1 MSIDVE
7 SLRNKISVSNSGI
20 KKIKISA
27 PGVGAQNA
35 VWGSIDGILA
45 NQTDLN
51 DRFVKIELGPVNVD
65 TLADLATY
73 LDGTIYKLPV
83 NRYLFR
89 ASINFGTATIEL
101 IDENE
106 IYSFHGINFNLIT
119 YTGTG
124 TFISSTQ
131 AGVSLDIVRLFMTS
145 PNGTFVG
152 WTNGNSLLMEIPVFV
167 NCLRCVELDTFAF
180 CTMDIIAI
188 VGCENGLKLTDVATI
203 SCQVGQFGSG
213 LNNGGG
219 FMELIGAASERM
231 YLSIAD
237 SRPESSEFYLN
248 VHANYGGLIDV
259 VGGVHTGVGAFFKVG
274 SRDQDDIDIGIALIK
289 NAPSSAR
296 KASAFIAEADEAPTE
311 IISDGVDV
319 VIAGTWTENIAK
331 RFTIN
336 SAGKFTYIGSEDAIL
351 GIVAKCHVTPESGS
365 NRVYNLHIRK
375 NGTTVDLQSRDIVS
389 PDSGNPEK
397 AILITEMAFITDD
410 YIEIVIR
417 SIGHTQDA
425 ECAAVTLA
433 I

>member
-1 MSIDVE
+1 MGIKID
-7 SLRNKISVSNSGI
+7 SLNKSISVSNAGKNI
-20 KKIKISA
+20 NISS
-27 PGVGAQNA
+27 PVPGAQNA
-35 VWGSIDGILA
+35 AWGTISG
-45 NQTDLN
+45 N
-51 DRFVKIELGPVNVD
+51 
-65 TLADLATY
+65 LADQIDLQEKFNKISSGPFIVDGLSDLAEF
-73 LDGTIYKLPV
+73 LDGSVYKLPV
-83 NRYLFR
+83 NRYFFR
-89 ASINFGTATIEL
+89 QPVDFGTATIDL
-101 IDENE
+101 IDANE
-106 IYSFHGINFNLIT
+106 IYSFHGMNFNLIT

-131 AGVSLDIVRLFMTS
+131 TGVSLDIVRLFMSS

-203 SCQVGQFGSG
+203 SCQVGQFSSG

-237 SRPESSEFYLN
+237 SRPDSTEFYLN
-248 VHANYGGLIDV
+248 VAANYGGLIDV
-259 VGGVHTGVGAFFKVG
+259 VGGVHTGVGSFFKAG
-274 SRDQDDIDIGIALIK
+274 SRDQDDIDIGIALIQ
-289 NAPSSAR
+289 NAPASSR
-296 KASAFIAEADEAPTE
+296 KASAYIAEADETFTV
-311 IISDGVDV
+311 ITTDGVDV
-319 VIAGTWTENIAK
+319 VIAGIWTENIAK
-331 RFTIN
+331 RFTTD
-336 SAGKFTYIGSEDAIL
+336 SGGKFTYIGREGAIL
-351 GIVAKCHVTPESGS
+351 RIVAKCQVTPLSGS
-365 NRVYNLHIRK
+365 NREYELYIRK

-397 AILITEMAFITDD
+397 AILITEMEFATND

-417 SIGHTQDA
+417 SIGHTQNA
-425 ECAAVTLA
+425 ECEAVTLA